1 MKNVIGFLMRRMG
14 EKTLF
19 YKYFKDYQSIEDVK
33 KDFEFF
39 GAIDN
44 IQLVPYKKGDFPEAL
59 MEMSYIGTNQL
70 KFTVTDRRIPSGIR
84 MKPNI
89 HIFGGLA
96 NQPGNTIIESRFVA
110 CDADRAIRKYSNDA
124 WVAAYFG
131 LHTEQLEDFQG
142 YSAGYKYYTFQDER
156 SYGAFQTN
164 DPLSRRPTEG
174 FYKLGDMYN
183 RDTYLQPFLD
193 HGEKIILR
201 QVDMYVN
208 GRSTF
213 VAADDSPYKY
223 DLDGDGV
230 LESYECELDPATGL
244 PVHEADYTKYK
255 GFQGDVYLSFIEM
268 GTDEY
273 EPWNTGVSL
282 GSVYTTGGIQK
293 TYKYIYTGAGDF
305 TITAVATNVGD
316 KDYKGIDY
324 SEERSNSL
332 DDYSHKRA
340 LSSVKVS
347 VKP

>member
-1 MKNVIGFLMRRMG
+1 
-14 EKTLF
+14 
-19 YKYFKDYQSIEDVK
+19 
-33 KDFEFF
+33 
-39 GAIDN
+39 
-44 IQLVPYKKGDFPEAL
+44 
-59 MEMSYIGTNQL
+59 
-70 KFTVTDRRIPSGIR
+70 
-84 MKPNI
+84 
-89 HIFGGLA
+89 
-96 NQPGNTIIESRFVA
+96 
-110 CDADRAIRKYSNDA
+110 
-124 WVAAYFG
+124 
-131 LHTEQLEDFQG
+131 
-142 YSAGYKYYTFQDER
+142 
-156 SYGAFQTN
+156 
-164 DPLSRRPTEG
+164 
-174 FYKLGDMYN
+174 
-183 RDTYLQPFLD
+183 
-193 HGEKIILR
+193 
-201 QVDMYVN
+201 MYVN

-223 DLDGDGV
+223 DWTETEYWNRMNVNSIL
-230 LESYECELDPATGL
+230 L
-244 PVHEADYTKYK
+244 PVFRYMKPTIQSTKV
-255 GFQGDVYLSFIEM
+255 FREMFYLSFIEM

>member
-1 MKNVIGFLMRRMG
+1 M
-14 EKTLF
+14 
-19 YKYFKDYQSIEDVK
+19 
-33 KDFEFF
+33 
-39 GAIDN
+39 
-44 IQLVPYKKGDFPEAL
+44 
-59 MEMSYIGTNQL
+59 
-70 KFTVTDRRIPSGIR
+70 
-84 MKPNI
+84 
-89 HIFGGLA
+89 
-96 NQPGNTIIESRFVA
+96 
-110 CDADRAIRKYSNDA
+110 
-124 WVAAYFG
+124 AAYFG
-131 LHTEQLEDFQG
+131 LHTEQLEDFGG
-142 YSAGYKYYTFQDER
+142 YSAGYKYYTMQDER

-213 VAADDSPYKY
+213 AAADDSPYKY

-230 LESYECELDPATGL
+230 LEAYECELDPATGL

-340 LSSVKVS
+340 LSSVKIS
-347 VKP
+347 VQP

>member
-1 MKNVIGFLMRRMG
+1 M
-14 EKTLF
+14 
-19 YKYFKDYQSIEDVK
+19 
-33 KDFEFF
+33 
-39 GAIDN
+39 
-44 IQLVPYKKGDFPEAL
+44 
-59 MEMSYIGTNQL
+59 
-70 KFTVTDRRIPSGIR
+70 
-84 MKPNI
+84 
-89 HIFGGLA
+89 
-96 NQPGNTIIESRFVA
+96 
-110 CDADRAIRKYSNDA
+110 C
-124 WVAAYFG
+124 
-131 LHTEQLEDFQG
+131 
-142 YSAGYKYYTFQDER
+142 
-156 SYGAFQTN
+156 
-164 DPLSRRPTEG
+164 
-174 FYKLGDMYN
+174 
-183 RDTYLQPFLD
+183 
-193 HGEKIILR
+193 
-201 QVDMYVN
+201 VN

>member
-1 MKNVIGFLMRRMG
+1 M
-14 EKTLF
+14 
-19 YKYFKDYQSIEDVK
+19 
-33 KDFEFF
+33 
-39 GAIDN
+39 
-44 IQLVPYKKGDFPEAL
+44 
-59 MEMSYIGTNQL
+59 
-70 KFTVTDRRIPSGIR
+70 
-84 MKPNI
+84 
-89 HIFGGLA
+89 
-96 NQPGNTIIESRFVA
+96 
-110 CDADRAIRKYSNDA
+110 
-124 WVAAYFG
+124 
-131 LHTEQLEDFQG
+131 
-142 YSAGYKYYTFQDER
+142 
-156 SYGAFQTN
+156 
-164 DPLSRRPTEG
+164 
-174 FYKLGDMYN
+174 
-183 RDTYLQPFLD
+183 
-193 HGEKIILR
+193 
-201 QVDMYVN
+201 
-208 GRSTF
+208 
-213 VAADDSPYKY
+213 AADDSPYKY